1 MNKLN
6 ELTNELK
13 NSETIKR
20 FKQLESIIDHDEIL
34 KKDYELL
41 KKLQKEL
48 VQAETKKSANLSEIR
63 EEYNTQLEK
72 VNQHVL
78 LSEYVD
84 LIQSINE
91 DLQLIQTII
100 TEEINMDID

>member
-6 ELTNELK
+6 ELTKELK

-20 FKQLESIIDHDEIL
+20 FKQLESIIDHDETL

-41 KKLQKEL
+41 KNLQKNL
-48 VQAETKKSANLSEIR
+48 VQAETKKSANLSEIK

-78 LSEYVD
+78 LAEYID

>member
-1 MNKLN
+1 MNKLTD
-6 ELTNELK
+6 LTNELK
-13 NSETIKR
+13 NNESIKR
-20 FKQLESIIDHDEIL
+20 FKQLESIIDHDENL
-34 KKDYELL
+34 KNDYELL
-41 KKLQKEL
+41 KNLQKKL
-48 VQAETKKSANLSEIR
+48 VQAETKKSANLSDIKQ
-63 EEYNTQLEK
+63 EYDTQLEK